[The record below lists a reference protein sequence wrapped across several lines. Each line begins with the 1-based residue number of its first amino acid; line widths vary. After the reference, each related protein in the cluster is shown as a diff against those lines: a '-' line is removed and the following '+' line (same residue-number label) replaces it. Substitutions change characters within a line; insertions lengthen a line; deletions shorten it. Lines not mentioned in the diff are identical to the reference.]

1 MKKNQVSIKDIA
13 RLSGVSVATVSRVIN
28 ENGRFSEET
37 RQKVVEVIQKYQYET
52 NSIAKS
58 LRMSKSQTIGVLV
71 PDINNE
77 FFQSLYKKWKASF
90 LNKDILP
97 LYVILLKMRR
107 RNENI

>member
-77 FFQSLYKKWKASF
+77 FFFSHCTKSGK
-90 LNKDILP
+90 
-97 LYVILLKMRR
+97 LLF
-107 RNENI
+107 